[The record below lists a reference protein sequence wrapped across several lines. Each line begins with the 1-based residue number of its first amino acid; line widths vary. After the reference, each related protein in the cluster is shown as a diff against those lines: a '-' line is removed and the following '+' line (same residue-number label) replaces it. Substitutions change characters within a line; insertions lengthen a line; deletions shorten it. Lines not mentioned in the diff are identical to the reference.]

1 MADKI
6 PIGVRY
12 CGGCNNRYD
21 RVAVIRRLET
31 LVPDVEFVT
40 VQPGTPYPAALVLAG
55 CPADCAKRDDISVP
69 AGRLFKIGG
78 WEDLLPARDFI
89 KKACSEACAKQEIRS
104 LTHEQVLE
112 ILPQRPPMLFIDTV
126 STLVPGKEV
135 KASFYVTPELSLL
148 KGHFPDNPVFPGVCA
163 VEAIAQA
170 ADILLLTLDRYAGKT
185 PLFMGI
191 KQAHFRKKILLSDTL
206 EIYSTLLEERAEL
219 GWVSC
224 RGQIFSG
231 GDLAAD
237 AEITLAM
244 R

>member
-21 RVAVIRRLET
+21 RVAVIRRLEA
-31 LVPDVEFVT
+31 LAPEVEFVT
-40 VQPGTPYPAALVLAG
+40 AQAGTPYPAG
-55 CPADCAKRDDISVP
+55 C
-69 AGRLFKIGG
+69 LFKIGG
-78 WEDLLPARDFI
+78 WEDLLPARDFV
-89 KKACSEACAKQEIRS
+89 KKVCEEARAKREIRS

-112 ILPQRPPMLFIDTV
+112 ILPQRSPMLFIDTV
-126 STLVPGKEV
+126 SALIPGKEV

-191 KQAHFRKKILLSDTL
+191 KQAHFRKKILLGDTL
-206 EIYSTLLEERAEL
+206 EIYSILLEERAEL

-224 RGQIFSG
+224 RGQIFSD

-237 AEITLAM
+237 AEISLAM
-244 R
+244 K

>member
-21 RVAVIRRLET
+21 RVAVIRRLEA
-31 LVPDVEFVT
+31 LAPEVEFVT
-40 VQPGTPYPAALVLAG
+40 AQAGTPYPAALVVAG
-55 CPADCAKRDDISVP
+55 CPTDCAKRDDISVP
-69 AGRLFKIGG
+69 AGCLFKIGG
-78 WEDLLPARDFI
+78 WEDLLPARDFV
-89 KKACSEACAKQEIRS
+89 KKVCEEARAKREIRS

-112 ILPQRPPMLFIDTV
+112 ILPQRSPMLFIDTV
-126 STLVPGKEV
+126 TALVPGKEV

-163 VEAIAQA
+163 VEAVAQA

-191 KQAHFRKKILLSDTL
+191 KQAHFRKKILLGDTL
-206 EIYSTLLEERAEL
+206 EIYSILLEERTEL

-237 AEITLAM
+237 AEISLAM
-244 R
+244 K

>member
-6 PIGVRY
+6 SIGVRY

-31 LVPDVEFVT
+31 LVPEVEFVT
-40 VQPGTPYPAALVLAG
+40 AQAGTPYPAALIVAG
-55 CPADCAKRDDISVP
+55 CPTDCAKRDDISVP
-69 AGRLFKIGG
+69 AGRFFKIGG

-89 KKACSEACAKQEIRS
+89 KEACEQAHAKQEARS

-135 KASFYVTPELSLL
+135 KASFSVTPELSLL
-148 KGHFPDNPVFPGVCA
+148 KGHFPDNPIFPGVCA

-191 KQAHFRKKILLSDTL
+191 KKANFRKKILLGDSLD
-206 EIYSTLLEERAEL
+206 IYSTLLEERAEL
-219 GWVSC
+219 GWITC
-224 RGQIFSG
+224 RGQIFSD

-237 AEITLAM
+237 AEVTLAM